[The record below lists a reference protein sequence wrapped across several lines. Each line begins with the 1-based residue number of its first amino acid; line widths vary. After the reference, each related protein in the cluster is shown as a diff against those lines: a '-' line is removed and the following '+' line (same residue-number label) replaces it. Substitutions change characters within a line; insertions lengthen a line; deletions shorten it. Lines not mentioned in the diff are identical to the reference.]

1 MDVESKSNELNQKTH
16 WSQGEFDPFEKSFQ
30 EIFLVGPTILSEL
43 KKKVWFNI
51 SSIFRFHTQRQR
63 LFVQQY
69 FLQ

>member
-43 KKKVWFNI
+43 KKNYDLISAACLDFTPSDNDFLYNNI
-51 SSIFRFHTQRQR
+51 F
-63 LFVQQY
+63 
-69 FLQ
+69 